1 MSLQTACVSRL
12 ATPQTMGTA
21 MGLAMG
27 SIALMAL
34 FGAPISGRLI
44 GQYGYLALSM
54 FSGATLVVGSVLIAC
69 ARFVQE
75 RRILAAV

>member
-1 MSLQTACVSRL
+1 MSLQTACIARL

-34 FGAPISGRLI
+34 FGAPISGQLI
-44 GQYGYLALSM
+44 GQYGYPALSM
-54 FSGATLVVGSVLIAC
+54 FSGAALVAGSVLIAC
-69 ARFVQE
+69 SRFIQD
-75 RRILAAV
+75 RRLFAVV